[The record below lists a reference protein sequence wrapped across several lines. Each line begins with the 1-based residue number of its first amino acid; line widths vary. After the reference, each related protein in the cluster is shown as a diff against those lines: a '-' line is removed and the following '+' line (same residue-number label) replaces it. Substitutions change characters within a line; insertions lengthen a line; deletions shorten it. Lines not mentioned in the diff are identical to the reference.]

1 MPLPQG
7 IAARL
12 RAIAGARVWR
22 KAPMAPFT
30 TIGVGGAASLLLSL
44 EDAAGLSEALCLLR
58 AEGVPHTVL
67 GAGSN
72 LLVGDAGYGG
82 AILKLGDGFHFIDDP
97 IPRSAPGEDGVSSAM
112 GHASAAPPTLSVVA
126 GAGLHLPRLCSL
138 LADWGLGGI
147 EFCCGIPGTLGGGVA
162 MNAGAHGGEL
172 ARAVEAVQVT
182 CGDGVRWL
190 AADGLE
196 WGYRHCGLPAGA
208 VVTAARLRLQ
218 QAPEADIRALH
229 RRYLQ
234 QRRQGQPRGAR
245 TFGSTFRNPPGDSAG
260 RLLDLAGMKGA
271 RHGGAEVSTVH
282 ANFIVNCGDARASD
296 VLYLMALMREAVYR
310 KHELLLE
317 PEVRVL
323 GARLPWE
330 PGA

>member
-7 IAARL
+7 ILSRL
-12 RAIAGARVWR
+12 RAIVGARVWR
-22 KAPMAPFT
+22 NAPLAPFT

-44 EDAAGLSEALCLLR
+44 EDAAGLAEALGVLGV
-58 AEGVPHTVL
+58 EGVPHTVV

-72 LLVGDAGYGG
+72 LLVGDAGYKGVVV
-82 AILKLGDGFHFIDDP
+82 KLGDGFHFVDDP
-97 IPRSAPGEDGVSSAM
+97 IPPVPVEEESQPAEGRVAESGPGAVS
-112 GHASAAPPTLSVVA
+112 LVA

-138 LADWGLGGI
+138 LADWGLSGI

-172 ARAVEAVQVT
+172 SRVVEAVQVT
-182 CGDGVRWL
+182 RGDGVQWL
-190 AADGLE
+190 AAEGLE

-208 VVTAARLRLQ
+208 VVTAVRLRLMR
-218 QAPEADIRALH
+218 APEAEIRALH

-234 QRRQGQPRGAR
+234 TRRQGQPRGAR

-282 ANFIVNCGDARASD
+282 ANFIVNCGDARAAD
-296 VLYLMALMREAVYR
+296 VLYLMALMREAVER
-310 KHELLLE
+310 RHGLLLE

-323 GARLPWE
+323 GAALPW
-330 PGA
+330 GTGT

>member
-7 IAARL
+7 ISARL

-44 EDAAGLSEALCLLR
+44 EDAAGLSEALRLLS
-58 AEGVPHTVL
+58 AEGVPHTVV

-72 LLVGDAGYGG
+72 LLVGDAGYKGVVV
-82 AILKLGDGFHFIDDP
+82 KLGDGFHFIEDP
-97 IPRSAPGEDGVSSAM
+97 TSRPVVGEGLGPPVDGNA
-112 GHASAAPPTLSVVA
+112 GGAPPARSVVA

-138 LADWGLGGI
+138 LADWGLGGA

-172 ARAVEAVQVT
+172 AGVVEAVQVT
-182 CGDGVRWL
+182 RGDGVQWL
-190 AADGLE
+190 AADSLE
-196 WGYRHCGLPAGA
+196 WGYRHCGLPLGA

-218 QAPEADIRALH
+218 QTPEADIRALH

-234 QRRQGQPRGAR
+234 QRRQWQPRGAR

-282 ANFIVNCGDARASD
+282 ANFIVNCGDARAAD
-296 VLYLMALMREAVYR
+296 VLYLMMLMREAVYR
-310 KHELLLE
+310 KHEVLLE

-330 PGA
+330 SGA